1 MNTKHSSTTGRTPG
15 ARPYRT
21 RHDHNHFAA
30 RRRRNMRDGESLAG
44 ALALL
49 VAGLLTLAADR
60 AEAADYEWPITRI
73 VDGDTLRVDAAADL
87 PGELAALSVRIRG
100 IDTPEK
106 GGRAKCDSERAR
118 GQAATAFTAEAV
130 AGARSIVIRD
140 PEWGKWA
147 GRVIADVLLDGRSLA
162 TALLQAGHARRY
174 DGGRRGAW
182 CGQ

>member
-1 MNTKHSSTTGRTPG
+1 MSVGATNRRG
-15 ARPYRT
+15 ARA
-21 RHDHNHFAA
+21 FAIA
-30 RRRRNMRDGESLAG
+30 LASAAAGAAALAFVAGG
-44 ALALL
+44 ALAL
-49 VAGLLTLAADR
+49 R